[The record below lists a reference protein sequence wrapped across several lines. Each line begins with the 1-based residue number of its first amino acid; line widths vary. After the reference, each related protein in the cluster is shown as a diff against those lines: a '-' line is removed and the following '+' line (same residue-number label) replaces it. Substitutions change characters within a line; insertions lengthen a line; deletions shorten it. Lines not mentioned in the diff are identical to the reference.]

1 MFGFC
6 RLISFGIQQEGKYG
20 AVRAMHDLFRGLM
33 WRSTK
38 AQVADEL
45 GLPPQD
51 ERLDWLRFSPIE
63 AHFYRQQH
71 ERCAV
76 RAREVIANYRKHLST
91 RSYGRRSRARKSFG
105 THTSLEIPTSVTSD
119 VASDLSSTRNSQH
132 VQDGDLGM
140 KAPSEELED
149 RLLSNKEAEKLLDQ
163 LRCLRQACV
172 HPQVGSAGI
181 RSLQRSPMTM
191 DEILEVYLIY
201 SFFYSFCLIDG
212 SF

>member
-1 MFGFC
+1 LFGN
-6 RLISFGIQQEGKYG
+6 QQEGKYG
-20 AVRAMHDLFRGLM
+20 AVLAMHDLFRGLM

-51 ERLDWLRFSPIE
+51 ERFEWLRFSPIE

-76 RAREVIANYRKHLST
+76 RAREVIANYRKHVSST
-91 RSYGRRSRARKSFG
+91 RSSAGRRPGARNEPD
-105 THTSLEIPTSVTSD
+105 TNANAATVTSG
-119 VASDLSSTRNSQH
+119 VGSTLSDTSNLQH
-132 VQDGDLGM
+132 VQNGDLGI
-140 KAPSEELED
+140 KAPPDELED

-163 LRCLRQACV
+163 LRWLRQACV

-191 DEILEVYLIY
+191 DEILEV
-201 SFFYSFCLIDG
+201 
-212 SF
+212 

>member
-1 MFGFC
+1 
-6 RLISFGIQQEGKYG
+6 
-20 AVRAMHDLFRGLM
+20 MHDLFRGLM

-51 ERLDWLRFSPIE
+51 ERFAWLRFSPIE

-71 ERCAV
+71 DRCAV
-76 RAREVIANYRKHLST
+76 RAREVIANYRKLVSST
-91 RSYGRRSRARKSFG
+91 RSSSGRRPGARKERDTNASAKML
-105 THTSLEIPTSVTSD
+105 SPVTSG
-119 VASDLSSTRNSQH
+119 VGSTLSDTTRLEH
-132 VQDGDLGM
+132 VQNVDLEN
-140 KAPSEELED
+140 KAPPADLED

-181 RSLQRSPMTM
+181 RALQRSPMTM
-191 DEILEVYLIY
+191 DEILEVLDDLIP
-201 SFFYSFCLIDG
+201 FLLAVFN
-212 SF
+212 

>member
-1 MFGFC
+1 
-6 RLISFGIQQEGKYG
+6 
-20 AVRAMHDLFRGLM
+20 M

-38 AQVADEL
+38 SQVSDEL

-51 ERLDWLRFSPIE
+51 ERFSWLRFSPVE

-76 RAREVIANYRKHLST
+76 KAREVIANYRKQEASS
-91 RSYGRRSRARKSFG
+91 RPSSGRGLEARKELD
-105 THTSLEIPTSVTSD
+105 TSADQNGD
-119 VASDLSSTRNSQH
+119 VGS
-132 VQDGDLGM
+132 
-140 KAPSEELED
+140 KAPSPELED

-181 RSLQRSPMTM
+181 RALQKLPMTM
-191 DEILEVYLIY
+191 DEILEVQKILILFLLL
-201 SFFYSFCLIDG
+201 SLIIELPLLIPVLTSANDMLSSGLG
-212 SF
+212 SEGAGRSQGFVCMMTLTRTLKKFIYRNSSVF

>member
-1 MFGFC
+1 
-6 RLISFGIQQEGKYG
+6 
-20 AVRAMHDLFRGLM
+20 MHDLFRGLM

-38 AQVADEL
+38 SQVSDEL

-51 ERLDWLRFSPIE
+51 ERFSWLRFSPVE

-76 RAREVIANYRKHLST
+76 KAREVIANYRKQEAS
-91 RSYGRRSRARKSFG
+91 SRASSGRGLEGRKELDTIASA
-105 THTSLEIPTSVTSD
+105 VTSTISADQNGD
-119 VASDLSSTRNSQH
+119 VGSKEPL
-132 VQDGDLGM
+132 
-140 KAPSEELED
+140 PELED

-181 RSLQRSPMTM
+181 RALQKLPMTM
-191 DEILEVYLIY
+191 DEILEVQKFLILF
-201 SFFYSFCLIDG
+201 SLAELKC
-212 SF
+212 